1 MNDSTNLT
9 TCISVDIKKY
19 RIRLHKAML
28 HLLGNPSYVQL
39 LVNPTSRIVAI
50 KAITKQSSG
59 DQSHRI
65 NKKALS
71 SDNSV
76 EIYSR
81 AFVLKLHTVM
91 PELNEGS
98 SYRIFG
104 KIVLSEKIA
113 VFPLQS
119 IQCITNE

>member
-1 MNDSTNLT
+1 MNESTCLS

-28 HLLGNPSYVQL
+28 HLLENPPYVQL
-39 LVNPTSRIVAI
+39 LVNPTDRVVAI
-50 KAITKQSSG
+50 RALSKQAAG

-65 NKKALS
+65 YQKALS

-81 AFVLKLHTVM
+81 TFITKLRTVM
-91 PELNEGS
+91 PELNEGN
-98 SYRIFG
+98 SYRIHG
-104 KIVLSEKIA
+104 EIILSERIA
-113 VFPLQS
+113 LFPLES
-119 IQCITNE
+119 IQFTVSE

>member
-1 MNDSTNLT
+1 MNESTCLS

-28 HLLGNPSYVQL
+28 HLLENPPYVQL
-39 LVNPTSRIVAI
+39 LVNPAERIVAI
-50 KAITKQSSG
+50 RAITKQAAG

-65 NKKALS
+65 NQKALS

-81 AFVLKLHTVM
+81 TFISKLCTVM
-91 PELNEGS
+91 PDLNEGN
-98 SYRIFG
+98 SYRING
-104 KIVLSEKIA
+104 EIILSEKIA
-113 VFPLQS
+113 LFPLES
-119 IQCITNE
+119 IQCIISE